1 MKWIGMLLLLPA
13 LALLGEPTGSYGSC
27 EKITPEA
34 THIQI
39 IETEIVV
46 EGKSSKVFE
55 IIQPD
60 GSPVFYKTEGMCFN
74 VTLENATSVPS
85 SLHWHGLLLPNPED
99 GVAYVTQPPILPGET
114 YTYNFE
120 VVQNGTFWMHSHFG
134 LQEQKLMAAPLILL
148 PAKKEP
154 YRDVIALFESFTFQ
168 SIEEVWLGLRKE
180 FMEMRQ
186 KKGEN
191 WMPNLNPPQMN
202 DETPDLND
210 VDFNAFLTNRKTLAN
225 PDIQSVQPGETL
237 RLRLINGSVGT
248 GFHIDLGKLEGTI
261 VAVDGNPI
269 IPISLN
275 KLPLATAQRAD
286 VLVTI
291 PKEGGVFPIFAQG
304 QGTQMRTGLILKT
317 PDGETPIYP
326 STTLTIAEAI
336 TNQIEKDFQAK
347 EPLKAHKVDRTL
359 VAELNGNMKYYVWA
373 INNRV
378 WPNNTPLYVKE
389 GERVELVFV
398 NKTAMAHP
406 MHLHGHVF
414 QVVEIDG
421 KKFSGAIRDT
431 ILVMPRQTVKVQF
444 DANNPGIWA
453 MHCHISYH
461 LWAGMFTVIAY
472 EGFKPL
478 HFTKQQILHYA
489 HIYGGY

>member
-1 MKWIGMLLLLPA
+1 
-13 LALLGEPTGSYGSC
+13 
-27 EKITPEA
+27 
-34 THIQI
+34 
-39 IETEIVV
+39 
-46 EGKSSKVFE
+46 
-55 IIQPD
+55 
-60 GSPVFYKTEGMCFN
+60 
-74 VTLENATSVPS
+74 
-85 SLHWHGLLLPNPED
+85 
-99 GVAYVTQPPILPGET
+99 
-114 YTYNFE
+114 NFE

-186 KKGEN
+186 KKGGN
-191 WMPNLNPPQMN
+191 WMPDLNPPQMN

-210 VDFNAFLTNRKTLAN
+210 VDFDAFLTNRKTLEN

-248 GFHIDLGKLEGTI
+248 GFHIDLGKLEGKI
-261 VAVDGNPI
+261 LAVDGNPI

-275 KLPLATAQRAD
+275 KFPLATAQRAD

-291 PKEGGVFPIFAQG
+291 PQEGGIFPIFAQG

-317 PDGETPIYP
+317 TDGETPTYP
-326 STTLTIAEAI
+326 STTLTVVEAI
-336 TNQIEKDFQAK
+336 TNQIEKDFHAK
-347 EPLKAHKVDRTL
+347 EPLKPHKIDRTL

-373 INNRV
+373 INNHV

-478 HFTKQQILHYA
+478 HFTKQQILRYA
-489 HIYGGY
+489 HTYGGY